1 MVGEIRNNSNM
12 TTSITAKDE
21 DTYSVTVT
29 GISTT
34 IHTVT
39 ISDLIHT
46 KLTGG
51 KISKE
56 TLLEKSFEFLLQ
68 REPNTSILAQFK
80 LEIISQYFPDY
91 AKQAS
96 TWQ

>member
-1 MVGEIRNNSNM
+1 M
-12 TTSITAKDE
+12 TISITPKDQ

-29 GISTT
+29 GSSTT
-34 IHTVT
+34 THTVT
-39 ISDLIHT
+39 ISDQVHT
-46 KLTGG
+46 KLTDG

-68 REPNTSILAQFK
+68 REPNTSILAKFK
-80 LEIISQYFPDY
+80 LEVISQYFPDY
-91 AKQAS
+91 AKRAS